1 MSAGY
6 VAAQHDRMLAGL
18 VKDCYV
24 VAVDLAASP
33 PVCRVSDGEWVSGWV
48 RWHSIAAGKARHWRA
63 PSLNEQG
70 TLISAS
76 GDVAQG
82 TFIPGLYGNG
92 GPPPDNRD
100 HVEVWRFED
109 GGSLIY
115 DWQANSYSITLP
127 SGTVTI
133 KVGSLAGDATPLPEA
148 VQPFPHLLIVQPL
161 DPNAQP
167 YYFNL
172 DTAAF
177 DELRRS
183 TEFRW
188 ASQERL
194 TRRPAQ
200 QAVGIGEEKI
210 TLKGAIFPGFKGG
223 LKQLDTLRSLCSQ
236 LKPLTLTTGYGDVLG
251 TWCLKNVEEEQTALL
266 QGGIPRKQAFT
277 LEFARYGDDLQN
289 V

>member
-1 MSAGY
+1 MLSLEASQLLLFTPVVGTISVHLIISWVVQFPRY
-6 VAAQHDRMLAGL
+6 VDKSFSSFPA
-18 VKDCYV
+18 
-24 VAVDLAASP
+24 
-33 PVCRVSDGEWVSGWV
+33 
-48 RWHSIAAGKARHWRA
+48 
-63 PSLNEQG
+63 LNVQ
-70 TLISAS
+70 
-76 GDVAQG
+76 V
-82 TFIPGLYGNG
+82 
-92 GPPPDNRD
+92 
-100 HVEVWRFED
+100 
-109 GGSLIY
+109 
-115 DWQANSYSITLP
+115 
-127 SGTVTI
+127 
-133 KVGSLAGDATPLPEA
+133 PEA

-177 DELRRS
+177 HELRRS

-223 LKQLDTLRSLCSQ
+223 LKQLDTLRNLGSQ

-277 LEFARYGDDLQN
+277 LEFVRYGDDLQN

>member
-1 MSAGY
+1 MAYMEQLQSGLKNLAAAGETGRRSLDGMLGP
-6 VAAQHDRMLAGL
+6 VNGAIGEISGAASELEGIPIVGPAVGAKLQRLMRSVNAAQAKVGQ
-18 VKDCYV
+18 V
-24 VAVDLAASP
+24 VATYNKATRAVSQIDERMGELKEQAARASTA
-33 PVCRVSDGEWVSGWV
+33 
-48 RWHSIAAGKARHWRA
+48 INKIAGKVS
-63 PSLNEQG
+63 PSLANIVP
-70 TLISAS
+70 T
-76 GDVAQG
+76 
-82 TFIPGLYGNG
+82 
-92 GPPPDNRD
+92 
-100 HVEVWRFED
+100 
-109 GGSLIY
+109 GSL
-115 DWQANSYSITLP
+115 S
-127 SGTVTI
+127 
-133 KVGSLAGDATPLPEA
+133 GDATPLPEA

-223 LKQLDTLRSLCSQ
+223 IKQLDTLRSLGSQ
-236 LKPLTLTTGYGDVLG
+236 LRPLTLTTGYGDVLG
-251 TWCLKNVEEEQTALL
+251 TWCLKNVEEEQSALL

-277 LEFARYGDDLQN
+277 LEFVRYGDDLQN
-289 V
+289 I